1 MGLLS
6 LIPAALSIGSSI
18 LGSNSAKSTAKAQD
32 RAYQEAAAKSL
43 AAQQENFNRIFQMND
58 RYVQG
63 GYLGQDALLE
73 RLGLVQPGQA
83 GVATGA
89 TGGQSA
95 GQSYFLQYPDVAQE
109 FARLQGTPEGQA
121 QLQAIGAT
129 TPDAFANFHFS
140 TYGQNEGRT
149 APAAV
154 AATPATDTPATPA
167 TPEPGTELLTAQR
180 PEAPPAPTF
189 ERPAAM
195 SAPQLSAFIDGKG
208 FQADPGYQFRVSEA
222 LGGVNA
228 NFAARGKLRSGDAA
242 KALAGR
248 ASDLA
253 SQEYNNWFNRQMAA
267 FSAAN
272 GQYQYGQNRADN
284 IFADDRAYGTSMWDT
299 QLRRS
304 DTNFNVDRDY
314 QTNRYD
320 TETNNLF
327 RLTDSGRAA
336 AGAVAGAGTNFAN
349 AQSNIFG
356 QQADSTAARAA
367 ATGAANQQLYGA
379 LAAGAGNL
387 FASWGGGARSTPT
400 SSLGAVNY
408 GSVSN
413 PFGNY
418 GQVRF

>member
-140 TYGQNEGRT
+140 TFGQNEGRT

-154 AATPATDTPATPA
+154 AATPAAETPATPA
-167 TPEPGTELLTAQR
+167 APEPGTELLTAQR
-180 PEAPPAPTF
+180 PAAPAAPTF
-189 ERPAAM
+189 TRPADM
-195 SAPQLSAFIDGKG
+195 SAPAAFKYSTKDIEN
-208 FQADPGYQFRVSEA
+208 DPGYIFARDEGLA
-222 LGGVNA
+222 GVNA
-228 NFAARGKLRSGDAA
+228 SFAARGKVRSGDAA
-242 KALAGR
+242 KALLSRAAGV
-248 ASDLA
+248 AHQWDSD
-253 SQEYNNWFNRQMAA
+253 YFNRALQTYNVNNDNYR
-267 FSAAN
+267 F
-272 GQYQYGQNRADN
+272 GQTRADN